1 MTAPGDWAPVEVE
14 LRHWAEAGRAARLWL
29 RDDDAVAVTPALQ
42 RLAAM
47 TRNAAVPTMLAVI
60 PAGAEPALADFVVR
74 QLQWRVAV
82 HGFAHTNYASMFAKK
97 AELGA
102 HRPLDVVLADI
113 ARGLDWLDGLFAAK
127 LAPMLVPPW
136 NRIDQAVVK
145 ELPRL
150 GIEAL
155 SAFGPEPGGLV
166 PGPLRL
172 NTHVDIIDWGG
183 NRGGH
188 DHDLLIARLAKSLA
202 QARAAGGRPVGI
214 LSHHLVHDATAWGF
228 LEALIG
234 FVGPRS
240 DIGWW
245 PPDRALSGS
254 LNRFG

>member
-1 MTAPGDWAPVEVE
+1 MTASADWAPLEAE
-14 LRHWAEAGRAARLWL
+14 LQHWAEAGRAARLWL

-60 PAGAEPALADFVVR
+60 PAGAEPTLADFVAR
-74 QLQWRVAV
+74 QPLWRVAV
-82 HGFAHTNYASMFAKK
+82 HGFAHKNYAPQGEKK

-102 HRPLDVVLADI
+102 HRPLDQVLADI

-136 NRIDQAVVK
+136 NRIDDAVVK
-145 ELPRL
+145 ALPRL

-155 SAFGPEPGGLV
+155 SVFGPEPGGLV
-166 PGPLRL
+166 PVPQRL
-172 NTHVDIIDWGG
+172 NTHVDIIDWRG

-188 DHDLLIARLAKSLA
+188 NHDLLIVRLAQSLA
-202 QARAAGGRPVGI
+202 QARAAGGRSVGI

-228 LEALIG
+228 LDALIS
-234 FVGPRS
+234 FMGPRS

-245 PPDRALSGS
+245 PPDRALPAMPDRLG
-254 LNRFG
+254 